1 MIEPEIAR
9 RLSRRVV
16 DEDRR
21 TQQREFR
28 LTMAI
33 IFLVLMSL
41 VIAIALLELIVG
53 SRIGG

>member
-33 IFLVLMSL
+33 IFLALVSL
-41 VIAIALLELIVG
+41 VVVIAVLELIVG